1 MSEITPDVV
10 REYKEFT
17 PKFLCSLDANTYNI
31 QFKRFRIRD
40 MESDFVL
47 FDVGDD
53 SEANSQEEVN
63 EEKKKEEMEKI
74 KKEEEEDIYKSP
86 RLIRYH
92 LGPDFLDLKNLGS
105 SLTFTVGNKEV
116 KNFLMIERHYFNE
129 KLIKSFEFKFDF
141 CIPNSVNTWESIY
154 VMPEIEPELK
164 KQMISEPWHTRSDSF
179 YFVGDKLIMH
189 NKAIY
194 NYAPLNQLIFKY
206 KIILRIILVILLFNK
221 M

>member
-1 MSEITPDVV
+1 
-10 REYKEFT
+10 
-17 PKFLCSLDANTYNI
+17 
-31 QFKRFRIRD
+31 

-53 SEANSQEEVN
+53 SDGNNQEELD
-63 EEKKKEEMEKI
+63 EEKKKEELEKM
-74 KKEEEEDIYKSP
+74 KAQEDEDIYKSP
-86 RLIRYH
+86 RMIRYH

-105 SLTFTVGNKEV
+105 SLTFSVGDKPV
-116 KNFLMIERHYFNE
+116 KDFLMIERHYFNE
-129 KLIKSFEFKFDF
+129 MLIKSFEFKFDF

-154 VMPEIEPELK
+154 VMPEIDPDLK

-194 NYAPLNQLIFKY
+194 NYAPLNS
-206 KIILRIILVILLFNK
+206 
-221 M
+221 

>member
-10 REYKEFT
+10 RNYKEFT
-17 PKFLCSLDANTYNI
+17 PKFLCGLDANIYNI
-31 QFKRFRIRD
+31 QFKRFKIRD

-47 FDVGDD
+47 FDVGDNSDID
-53 SEANSQEEVN
+53 SKEEGKEKGEVDEA
-63 EEKKKEEMEKI
+63 KKEEEEKAKKEAEEKI
-74 KKEEEEDIYKSP
+74 MKEEEEDIYKSP
-86 RLIRYH
+86 RMIRYH

-105 SLTFTVGNKEV
+105 SLTFSVGDKPV
-116 KNFLMIERHYFNE
+116 KDFLMIERHYFNE

-154 VMPEIEPELK
+154 TIPEIDPEVK
-164 KQMISEPWHTRSDSF
+164 KQMIAEPWHTRSDSF

-194 NYAPLNQLIFKY
+194 NYSPLN
-206 KIILRIILVILLFNK
+206 
-221 M
+221 

>member
-17 PKFLCSLDANTYNI
+17 PKFLCGLDANTYNI
-31 QFKRFRIRD
+31 QFKRFKIRD

-53 SEANSQEEVN
+53 SEPNAQEEN
-63 EEKKKEEMEKI
+63 DEAKKKEEMEKLKI
-74 KKEEEEDIYKSP
+74 EEEEDIYKSP

-105 SLTFTVGNKEV
+105 SLTFTVGNQEV
-116 KNFLMIERHYFNE
+116 RNFLMIERHYFNE

-154 VMPEIEPELK
+154 VMPEIDPELK
-164 KQMISEPWHTRSDSF
+164 KQMIAEPWHTRSDSF
-179 YFVGDKLIMH
+179 YFVEDKLIMH

-194 NYAPLNQLIFKY
+194 NYAPLN
-206 KIILRIILVILLFNK
+206 
-221 M
+221 

>member
-10 REYKEFT
+10 RNYKEFT
-17 PKFLCSLDANTYNI
+17 PKFLCGLDANIYNI

-53 SEANSQEEVN
+53 SDVNSQEDKDKDESKKE
-63 EEKKKEEMEKI
+63 EEKKAKKEAEEKA
-74 KKEEEEDIYKSP
+74 KKEEEEDIYKSS
-86 RLIRYH
+86 RMIRYH

-105 SLTFTVGNKEV
+105 SLTFTVGDKPV
-116 KNFLMIERHYFNE
+116 KDFLMIERHYFNDI
-129 KLIKSFEFKFDF
+129 LIKSFEFKFDF

-154 VMPEIEPELK
+154 TIPEIDPELK
-164 KQMISEPWHTRSDSF
+164 KKMIAEPWHTRSDSF

-194 NYAPLNQLIFKY
+194 NYAPLH
-206 KIILRIILVILLFNK
+206 
-221 M
+221 